1 MTAFDR
7 LCAIPD
13 RLTAAGLIAT
23 ATAEELRDAQ
33 TVIVLTKPLT
43 GRAVLDEISQR
54 LDQLASEAADN
65 AMARA
70 AQGDEE

>member
-7 LCAIPD
+7 LIAIPD

-54 LDQLASEAADN
+54 LEQLASEAAEN

>member
-23 ATAEELRDAQ
+23 ATAQELRDAQ
-33 TVIVLTKPLT
+33 TVIVLTKPMT
-43 GRAVLDEISQR
+43 GREVLAEISKRLDE
-54 LDQLASEAADN
+54 LASEAAN
-65 AMARA
+65 AAMERA